1 MQLSRDLWQGIVPIY
16 EAILEH
22 PFLTGLV
29 DGSLDPV
36 SFAFYLRQD
45 ALYLVQYA
53 RALAALG
60 GRAPTAHDAGMF
72 ARHATG
78 AVEVERALH
87 EAVLRELG
95 VGPTSTQCT
104 AAAPTNVAYTSYLLA
119 VVHTASYAEG
129 VAAVLPC
136 YWIYWEVGKH
146 LLDRGSPDERYQRW
160 IGTYGGEDFGA
171 VVQEVLDVTD
181 RVGEEVGDRERELM
195 HQHFR
200 LASRYEWMFWD
211 MGYRQEQ
218 WPL

>member
-1 MQLSRDLWQGIVPIY
+1 MQLSRDLWQGIVPTY
-16 EAILEH
+16 DAILEH

-29 DGSLDPV
+29 DGSLDRA

-60 GRAPTAHDAGMF
+60 GRAPTGHDAAMF

-78 AVEVERALH
+78 ALEVERALH
-87 EAVLRELG
+87 EALLGELG
-95 VGPTSTQCT
+95 VDPASTWAT

-119 VVHTASYAEG
+119 VVHTGSYAEG
-129 VAAVLPC
+129 LAAVLPC

-146 LLDRGSPDERYQRW
+146 LLDRGSPDKRYQRW

-171 VVQEVLDVTD
+171 VVREVLDVTD
-181 RVGEEVGDRERELM
+181 RVGAEVGNWERELM

-200 LASRYEWMFWD
+200 LTSRYEWMFWD
-211 MGYRQEQ
+211 MAYRQEQ